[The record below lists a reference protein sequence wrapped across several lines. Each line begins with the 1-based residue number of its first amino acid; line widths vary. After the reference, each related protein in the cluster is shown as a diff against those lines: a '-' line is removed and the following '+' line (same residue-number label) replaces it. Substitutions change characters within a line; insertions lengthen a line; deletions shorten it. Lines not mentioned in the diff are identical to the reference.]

1 MDTVNVVA
9 GSASSSSLRSL
20 DGRGGCLHPS
30 AILALILSIL
40 LFPAVIVQG
49 QESRPTESQVKAAYL
64 FNFGKFVRWTTE
76 RSATLES
83 FQICILGKDP
93 FGGVLD
99 STVAGESIN
108 GKKITVRRITTL
120 QEATPC
126 SVLYISVSEEG
137 HLAPLLAAA
146 QSLSVLTVSDIH
158 DFAERGGA
166 IGLVSVQGK
175 IRFEVNRRAAQQA
188 HLELSS
194 ELLKV
199 AIRVIEKPVPG
210 T

>member
-1 MDTVNVVA
+1 MLGLA
-9 GSASSSSLRSL
+9 L
-20 DGRGGCLHPS
+20 
-30 AILALILSIL
+30 AILSLLIS
-40 LFPAVIVQG
+40 PVQA
-49 QESRPTESQVKAAYL
+49 QDARPTESQVKAAYL

-76 RSATLES
+76 RNSRPES
-83 FQICILGKDP
+83 FEICILGKDP

-108 GKKITVRRITTL
+108 GKRIVIRRLTTL
-120 QEATPC
+120 QEASPC
-126 SVLYISVSEEG
+126 SVLFISASEES
-137 HLAPLLAAA
+137 HLAPILAAA
-146 QSLSVLTVSDIH
+146 QSMSVLTVSDIH
-158 DFAERGGA
+158 DFADRGGT
-166 IGLVSVQGK
+166 IGLVSLQGK

-199 AIRVIEKPVPG
+199 AIRVIEKPLPG